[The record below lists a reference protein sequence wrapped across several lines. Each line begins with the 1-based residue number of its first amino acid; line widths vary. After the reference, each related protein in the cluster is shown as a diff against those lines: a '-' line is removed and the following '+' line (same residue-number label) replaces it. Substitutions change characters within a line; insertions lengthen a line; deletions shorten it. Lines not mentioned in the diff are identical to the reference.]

1 MFNKKYELQK
11 AEKFHGHKVIQDD
24 DLENVLGND
33 VLEITSN
40 GDLVLRHYD
49 EDGDEDDPLYLD
61 PVYNTTN
68 IMKGIRDQVGSKK
81 FLISESAKKLIQ
93 KLER

>member
-11 AEKFHGHKVIQDD
+11 EEKFHGHKVIQDD
-24 DLENVLGND
+24 DSESVLGND

-49 EDGDEDDPLYLD
+49 EDGDEDDPHYLD
-61 PVYNTTN
+61 SVYNTTN
-68 IMKGIRDQVGSKK
+68 IMKGIRAQVGSKK